1 MLRFTLG
8 RLAQA
13 LPVAWLVVTMV
24 FALLHLVP
32 GDPVEE
38 MLGESS
44 SPADAAALRARLGLD
59 RPLPVQYVRFLSGL
73 VRFDLGASLHSGAPV
88 REVLAECWPATFE
101 LALVSLGVALGVAL
115 PLGVVAA
122 RRGGGVADRA
132 ASGMALVGASMPTF
146 WLGPMLVLG
155 LGIGL
160 DLLPVSGRDGPA
172 SLVLPALTL
181 GLGIAGLLVRMVRVT
196 LREEL
201 AKPYVLVA
209 RAKGLGS
216 WQTTLRHALRN
227 ALPPV
232 ITVVAL
238 QFGAL
243 LAGAVVVETVF
254 SWPGLGRLLVDSIR
268 WRDYPVVQGI
278 VLTVAASYVLANL
291 AADLL
296 CAWADPR
303 LRRPA

>member
-1 MLRFTLG
+1 MLRFTLR

-38 MLGESS
+38 ILGESS

-59 RPLPVQYVRFLSGL
+59 QPLAVQYARFLGG
-73 VRFDLGASLHSGAPV
+73 VARFDLGASLHSGEPV
-88 REVLAECWPATFE
+88 AEVLAGCWPATFE
-101 LALVSLGVALGVAL
+101 LALVSLGVALTVAL
-115 PLGVVAA
+115 PLGVMAA
-122 RRGGGVADRA
+122 RRGGGGADQA
-132 ASGMALVGASMPTF
+132 ASWLALVGASMPTF

-160 DLLPVSGRDGPA
+160 DLLPVSGRGGPA

-196 LREEL
+196 MREEL

-209 RAKGLGS
+209 KAKGLGD
-216 WQTTLRHALRN
+216 WHATLRHALRN

-268 WRDYPVVQGI
+268 WRDYPVVQGV